1 MKRNKLDELL
11 TKTDEYEDS
20 EALARFYQV
29 EIIAQM
35 DKVRESADTLELLVG
50 KKYWP
55 IPTYSDL
62 LYKDTPQM
70 PYNEYK

>member
-1 MKRNKLDELL
+1 
-11 TKTDEYEDS
+11 
-20 EALARFYQV
+20 
-29 EIIAQM
+29 M